1 MSLEEKD
8 LIKGLGQVMNQDTF
22 RAVREK
28 KSGLVQFNPV
38 KMVNVCFAKHDKNIY
53 VYQSIRSEFKSRH
66 KDCSQY

>member
-28 KSGLVQFNPV
+28 KSGLIQFNPV
-38 KMVNVCFAKHDKNIY
+38 KMVNVLQNMIKAEEHICL
-53 VYQSIRSEFKSRH
+53 SIHQISA
-66 KDCSQY
+66 

>member
-28 KSGLVQFNPV
+28 KSGLIQFNPV
-38 KMVNVCFAKHDKNIY
+38 KMVNVCFANMIKVEEHICL
-53 VYQSIRSEFKSRH
+53 SIHQISV
-66 KDCSQY
+66 